1 MSLVDSRFSVGR
13 ARWWRQPPRL
23 SHPERSRGGSEPLRS
38 TWMSKALQ
46 ERTPVGQ
53 RRFTPLL
60 QSLASRKPTSVLAH
74 RHEAQFDCSYSR
86 DKAEFILELSAL
98 SYQLSAK
105 PRGGISK
112 LILISLAASW

>member
-13 ARWWRQPPRL
+13 ARWWRQPHRL

-60 QSLASRKPTSVLAH
+60 QSLASRKPTSVLLTVTRRNSIVLIAGIK
-74 RHEAQFDCSYSR
+74 RNLY
-86 DKAEFILELSAL
+86 L
-98 SYQLSAK
+98 SYRPSA
-105 PRGGISK
+105 ISFQPNHVVGFR
-112 LILISLAASW
+112 S